1 MPDPARARQ
10 NYEALKAALDTALQA
25 YEEQPEQI
33 AELLAFKSKFHT
45 YSLNNSVLI
54 QRANPGATYVASF
67 DRWKELGYSVKRGQR
82 GIKILVP
89 RTSTLFRTVDETG
102 RPVTKRLRDATPE
115 EKEKIRSGE
124 IETYQRT
131 HFSTGSVFDIS
142 QTTCPPEDYPKFY
155 HMGYPS
161 EQHAALADAMT
172 TYAAAKGIEVLT
184 QDVTSIALRGFFRPS
199 DNTITLSDKLN
210 DTERLSTLSHE
221 LGHAMA
227 FAADAKKEQ
236 ALPSEVREL
245 EADGVSIMLQT
256 TCGFPLTQSRI
267 THFANAYRACMQR
280 EDFSFEAFLKNVD
293 QIYSQTYQEL
303 RPYMESALQIFKKET
318 KDHNEVQVAAAEE
331 IDAEK
336 AESPVS
342 ARTIAASTG
351 AAAILAS
358 EPVQET
364 VAENAMKDFMAA
376 IANGKA
382 AIVCERPEL
391 VIDNAKRP
399 YYCVSILTKTERG
412 TYGRSPYPED
422 SVLFTSAE
430 KALLFAR
437 EHKFMAVPESTFL
450 KELEQHPPMIVEV
463 ARKMGYS
470 PVLQSNHGEYAYQIE
485 GGDYLTFNDSW
496 TDYGLEGGPIS
507 SFIRE
512 FSDYAKEHFDVSLP
526 ENLHTDDGI
535 VEWLQKNFPGK
546 FTDLKA
552 EDVAEPPLNPYDW
565 GNYDP
570 NIGFYEPEVAIDE
583 ANDALMKKAVSSAL
597 GAAEVEPETNSDENG
612 HTPPSGG
619 APPSF
624 AQQVDEALR
633 SDTTDR
639 TSQQNA
645 LYVSDT
651 PKVLTDL
658 GLRQLP
664 MLITQRH
671 LKNIVHPKDPA
682 NTRYHGLP
690 VEQIKQLPQMLESP
704 AMVARSLTHA
714 DDLVVITSQADPD
727 NLPIMVS
734 IRPDGRGRYALERID
749 SNFITSVYGRTN
761 FLSIDENGDLS
772 PDCFLGRVMQAGGLL
787 YQDKEKS
794 RQLARDAQLQL
805 PRGLTSA
812 GSSSREEK
820 TPDGSID
827 KDSVAQN
834 SEPVK
839 STDRKEEEPAP
850 AVHSMEAR
858 AERPRRR
865 DEQYREEMDAVKN
878 RINILDLAQDLGYHV
893 VRDGTHHSL
902 EEHDSVVFYEST
914 NTFCRFST
922 AQNTSDGRPIG
933 GSVIDFVLH
942 FNEADGL
949 GLPVHTAADAIRYL
963 KDTYRLGTEP
973 AQQHTPTSLP
983 KEKEAEKP
991 PFRLPDVFQSGESAE
1006 KSHLYAYLC
1015 KTRAIDHEVVH
1026 TCQQRGLLYEDTAHN
1041 VVFVGRSQDGKEI
1054 FGTRRSTWSHSHWRR
1069 DVAGSDQSSGWYVDN
1084 KSDTLYVTEAPIDA
1098 LSIMTL
1104 RKDAGKDP
1112 MDVSYLATTGTG
1124 KLNVLTRRLKE
1135 NPNIQH
1141 LVLAFDNDD
1150 AGNLAAKRAARILQE
1165 QFPAVELR
1173 RYVVKE
1179 GKDVNEYLQ
1188 KVQERKKTK
1197 SPSQGPEKGPKR
1209 KRTIT
1214 PNLEPA

>member
-45 YSLNNSVLI
+45 YSINNSVLI

-102 RPVTKRLRDATPE
+102 RPITKRLRDATPE
-115 EKEKIRSGE
+115 EKERIRSGE
-124 IETYQRT
+124 IKTYQRT

-161 EQHAALADAMT
+161 EQHAALTDAMT
-172 TYAAAKGIEVLT
+172 AYAAAKGIKVLI
-184 QDVTSIALRGFFRPS
+184 QDVTSISLRGFFSPA

-227 FAADAKKEQ
+227 FAADAQKEE

-256 TCGFPLTQSRI
+256 ACGFPLTQSRI

-280 EDFSFEAFLKNVD
+280 EDFSFEAFLKSVD
-293 QIYSQTYQEL
+293 QIYNQTYQEL
-303 RPYMESALQIFKKET
+303 QPYIENALQTFEQKT
-318 KDHNEVQVAAAEE
+318 KDFQEDEVVVTEDKE
-331 IDAEK
+331 DEK
-336 AESPVS
+336 VENPVP
-342 ARTIAASTG
+342 AQTIAASTG
-351 AAAILAS
+351 AAAVLAS

-364 VAENAMKDFMAA
+364 VAEVLGKDSR
-376 IANGKA
+376 N
-382 AIVCERPEL
+382 
-391 VIDNAKRP
+391 
-399 YYCVSILTKTERG
+399 T
-412 TYGRSPYPED
+412 
-422 SVLFTSAE
+422 
-430 KALLFAR
+430 
-437 EHKFMAVPESTFL
+437 
-450 KELEQHPPMIVEV
+450 
-463 ARKMGYS
+463 
-470 PVLQSNHGEYAYQIE
+470 
-485 GGDYLTFNDSW
+485 
-496 TDYGLEGGPIS
+496 
-507 SFIRE
+507 
-512 FSDYAKEHFDVSLP
+512 
-526 ENLHTDDGI
+526 
-535 VEWLQKNFPGK
+535 
-546 FTDLKA
+546 
-552 EDVAEPPLNPYDW
+552 
-565 GNYDP
+565 
-570 NIGFYEPEVAIDE
+570 
-583 ANDALMKKAVSSAL
+583 
-597 GAAEVEPETNSDENG
+597 
-612 HTPPSGG
+612 
-619 APPSF
+619 PPSF
-624 AQQVDEALR
+624 AQQVDEAL
-633 SDTTDR
+633 
-639 TSQQNA
+639 QNTMQRYST

-690 VEQIKQLPQMLESP
+690 IEQVKQLPQMLESP
-704 AMVARSLTHA
+704 AMVARSLTHD
-714 DDLVVITSQADPD
+714 DDLVVITAQTDPD
-727 NLPIMVS
+727 NLPIMVAVHPNGQGIYEVS
-734 IRPDGRGRYALERID
+734 QID

-761 FLSIDENGDLS
+761 FLSVDETGDLS
-772 PDCFLGRVMQAGGLL
+772 QGCFLGRVMQAGGLL

-794 RQLARDAQLQL
+794 RQLARCAGLQL
-805 PRGLTSA
+805 PRALTSA
-812 GSSSREEK
+812 GSSSHEEK
-820 TPDGSID
+820 TPDGSIA
-827 KDSVAQN
+827 KNSITQN
-834 SEPVK
+834 SESVK
-839 STDRKEEEPAP
+839 PTDRKEEEPAP
-850 AVHSMEAR
+850 AVRSMEAR
-858 AERPRRR
+858 TERTRRR

-963 KDTYRLGTEP
+963 KDTYRLGTE
-973 AQQHTPTSLP
+973 AARQHTHTPPP

-1124 KLNVLTRRLKE
+1124 KLNVLTRRLQE

-1165 QFPAVELR
+1165 QFPSVELR

-1188 KVQERKKTK
+1188 SVQERKKAK

-1214 PNLEPA
+1214 PDLEPA